1 MYFNLPWQFY
11 YNIQKITLNCILI
24 DLLQDKGKKNIT
36 NYFIIANKETKPPWQ
51 FSDFIYALD

>member
-36 NYFIIANKETKPPWQ
+36 KYFIIANKETKPPWQ